1 MSGSTRVGNRY
12 VAINIASRVRVR
24 GAPERRM
31 GEQDLSSTH
40 HRERQ
45 GAFLKLSNY

>member
-24 GAPERRM
+24 GAPERRIAR
-31 GEQDLSSTH
+31 EPVIHSS
-40 HRERQ
+40 
-45 GAFLKLSNY
+45 S